1 MFYMHNYCYLVLQ
14 GVERIWKM
22 KDVGKHIWCISASIW
37 NMLRNKCGTF
47 LKTYVYTINGLLFVL
62 LFRTHILSPRLP
74 KHFCFSTQLPPLV
87 PNNAHW
93 LSTSH
98 GQTHHVVASLRLE
111 FAIKGCGAPASKA
124 PHKFLPIEV
133 RGRWGRG
140 YITTKRLCVLGRF
153 VVLVG
158 VERKWKML
166 RNSCDTFLQTYFVYD

>member
-1 MFYMHNYCYLVLQ
+1 MTHSCN
-14 GVERIWKM
+14 
-22 KDVGKHIWCISASIW
+22 HIVTSINSCVVRVTISDTYFVPEAPE
-37 NMLRNKCGTF
+37 TF
-47 LKTYVYTINGLLFVL
+47 LFQ
-62 LFRTHILSPRLP
+62 R
-74 KHFCFSTQLPPLV
+74 QWPPLV

-93 LSTSH
+93 FTIPH

-140 YITTKRLCVLGRF
+140 YITKKRLCVLGRF

-158 VERKWKML
+158 VERK
-166 RNSCDTFLQTYFVYD
+166 